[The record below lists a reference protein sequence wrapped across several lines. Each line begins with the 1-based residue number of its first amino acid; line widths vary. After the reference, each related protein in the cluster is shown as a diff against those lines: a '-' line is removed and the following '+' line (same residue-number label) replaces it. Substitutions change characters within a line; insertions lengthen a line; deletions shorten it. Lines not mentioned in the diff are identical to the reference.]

1 MLCAPPMWLRI
12 HWQDHMETHLAGTLE
27 INTDEI
33 DRRLIKGEEAHV
45 SSCGGLRRRKCS
57 RRDGCAVGRCG
68 RYAGAGGHCHPRT
81 FRRPG
86 QHEHLQP
93 NTHTRHADAIELID
107 RRACTDERTWL
118 TVGRRSS
125 AAAGRP
131 TRIRM
136 RWDRLAQRPELDA
149 DRAGTRS
156 PTSPFG

>member
-12 HWQDHMETHLAGTLE
+12 RCQDHTETHSAGTLE

-33 DRRLIKGEEAHV
+33 DRRLITGEEAHV
-45 SSCGGLRRRKCS
+45 SSCGGPRRRKCS
-57 RRDGCAVGRCG
+57 RRDGRAVRRCKH
-68 RYAGAGGHCHPRT
+68 AGAGEHCHPRT
-81 FRRPG
+81 FRRAG
-86 QHEHLQP
+86 RHEHLQP
-93 NTHTRHADAIELID
+93 NSNTRHADAIELID
-107 RRACTDERTWL
+107 RRAYTDERTWL

>member
-12 HWQDHMETHLAGTLE
+12 RCQDHTETHSTGTLE

-45 SSCGGLRRRKCS
+45 SSCGCRRWRRCS
-57 RRDGCAVGRCG
+57 RRDGRAVRRCR
-68 RYAGAGGHCHPRT
+68 RYAGAREHCHPRT
-81 FRRPG
+81 FRRAG
-86 QHEHLQP
+86 LHEHLQP
-93 NTHTRHADAIELID
+93 HGHTGYADAIELID
-107 RRACTDERTWL
+107 GRADTDERTRL

-125 AAAGRP
+125 AAAVRP